1 MLSRGKAREGKEGGR
16 GATET
21 VEVITFNGFTLE
33 NWLGA
38 GATLLAATAAAALW
52 EINELS

>member
-1 MLSRGKAREGKEGGR
+1 MRGG

-38 GATLLAATAAAALW
+38 GATLLAATATAVAAAALW

>member
-1 MLSRGKAREGKEGGR
+1 MGGG

-38 GATLLAATAAAALW
+38 GATLLAAVAATAAAALW

>member
-1 MLSRGKAREGKEGGR
+1 M
-16 GATET
+16 TET

-38 GATLLAATAAAALW
+38 GATLLAAVAATAIAAAAAALW

>member
-1 MLSRGKAREGKEGGR
+1 MGGG

-38 GATLLAATAAAALW
+38 GATLLAAVAATAVAAAALW

>member
-1 MLSRGKAREGKEGGR
+1 M
-16 GATET
+16 TET

-38 GATLLAATAAAALW
+38 GATLLAAIAAVAAAALW